1 MSPLISILI
10 PVKGDLDFFDET
22 LKSIDESTCQDF
34 EVLIIDDGVSK
45 YALDLI
51 EKKIFG
57 RTNFR
62 IIENQG
68 SGIVKAIN
76 TGIAASTGEYIARI
90 DSDDSLLPTR
100 LQTQAD
106 FLFENPLV
114 GVVGT
119 QITYID
125 QFGKSLGIS
134 RYPDK
139 FLTLTGRDFRYCP
152 IAHPS
157 VMIRRETLSEVGN
170 YQSFLK
176 YKGRD
181 YAEDYFLWTRIARI
195 AQIRNLAVPL
205 TQYRQHPKQVS
216 ASNLF
221 VTSFAADLVYL
232 KIRDSENKIELP
244 VDFDLVS
251 TQLIRQFA
259 ALGIHKV
266 GLFFGIHLYTQ
277 FLLTRKLPKLIRN
290 LLILL
295 SRLTARAF

>member
-10 PVKGDLDFFDET
+10 PAKGDLDFFSET
-22 LKSIDESTCQDF
+22 LKSIDESTCEDF
-34 EVLIIDDGVSK
+34 EVLIIDDGISN

-51 EKKIFG
+51 EKKICG
-57 RTNFR
+57 RMNFR
-62 IIENQG
+62 IVKNQG

-76 TGIAASTGEYIARI
+76 TGIKESTGEYIARI
-90 DSDDSLLPTR
+90 DSDDRLVPTR

-125 QFGKSLGIS
+125 QFGKSLGTS
-134 RYPDK
+134 RYPVK
-139 FLTLTGRDFRYCP
+139 NLTLTGRDFRYCP

-157 VMIRRETLSEVGN
+157 VMIRRETLNEVGN

-195 AQIRNLAVPL
+195 AQIRNLAAPL
-205 TQYRQHPKQVS
+205 TLYRQHPKQVS

-232 KIRDSENKIELP
+232 KICDSENKIALP
-244 VDFDLVS
+244 VDLDLVS
-251 TQLIRQFA
+251 AQLMRQFA
-259 ALGIHKV
+259 TLGIHKI
-266 GLFFGIHLYTQ
+266 GLLFGIHLYSQ
-277 FLLTRKLPKLIRN
+277 FLLTRKLPKLVRN

-295 SRLTARAF
+295 SRLTAPAF